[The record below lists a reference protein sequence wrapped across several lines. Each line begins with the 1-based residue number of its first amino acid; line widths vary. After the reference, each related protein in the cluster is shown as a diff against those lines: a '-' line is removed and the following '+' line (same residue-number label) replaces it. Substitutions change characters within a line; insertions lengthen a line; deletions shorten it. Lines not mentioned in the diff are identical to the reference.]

1 MIKAASRD
9 RGAGIATAGGSDESM
24 GKGSQ
29 GKASRLF
36 ATLLLAVF
44 AATACLGTTGS
55 SSATASA
62 TSTAPSQ
69 VSAAGKAASTSARRK
84 RARTSTAKKSTAK
97 KTATAKKAT
106 TTAKKATTRRR
117 RRTAA
122 RRRAVASYRTSS
134 FTENQTEGDVADG
147 EDPLVREAA
156 IEALGGMNGSI
167 LAIDPESG
175 RILAMVNQKLA
186 LSAGA
191 IPCST
196 IKVPVALAA
205 LSEGIV
211 NRDTEVAL
219 NRRVSMTL
227 SQALAV
233 SNNNYFEILGRR
245 LGFEKVAYYERQF
258 GLGELAGIDI
268 DGEQPGT
275 YPDKVL
281 DARLGGVGK
290 MCSFGEGIEVTPLQL
305 GALLSAVANG
315 GTLYYLQHPRSAEEI
330 ASFTPHVKRY
340 LEIGSLIPE
349 LQEGLRGAVEHGT
362 ARTVAYNFHE
372 EAILGKTGTC
382 SENHTRYG
390 WFASFANTSA
400 GKVAVVV
407 FLQGGYGV
415 SGPKAAELAG
425 KMYRRLYD
433 GNYFGPSNTIQAE
446 HRESRDDSGES
457 TVRGVSQ

>member
-1 MIKAASRD
+1 M
-9 RGAGIATAGGSDESM
+9 
-24 GKGSQ
+24 
-29 GKASRLF
+29 
-36 ATLLLAVF
+36 VF
-44 AATACLGTTGS
+44 TATACLGTTGS
-55 SSATASA
+55 SSASASA
-62 TSTAPSQ
+62 ASTDPSQ
-69 VSAAGKAASTSARRK
+69 VSAAGKTASASARRK
-84 RARTSTAKKSTAK
+84 RARASTAKKSTAK
-97 KTATAKKAT
+97 KTATAKT
-106 TTAKKATTRRR
+106 ATTRRR
-117 RRTAA
+117 RRAA
-122 RRRAVASYRTSS
+122 PRRRAVASYRTSS
-134 FTENQTEGDVADG
+134 FTENQTEGDITTG

-167 LAIDPESG
+167 LAIDPETG

-258 GLGELAGIDI
+258 GLGELAGFDI

-349 LQEGLRGAVEHGT
+349 MQEGLRGAVEHGT
-362 ARTVAYNFHE
+362 ARTVAHNFRE

-433 GNYFGPSNTIQAE
+433 GNYFVPANTIQAE

>member
-1 MIKAASRD
+1 VAAYWTNSYMESQ
-9 RGAGIATAGGSDESM
+9 TAGD
-24 GKGSQ
+24 
-29 GKASRLF
+29 
-36 ATLLLAVF
+36 V
-44 AATACLGTTGS
+44 TA
-55 SSATASA
+55 
-62 TSTAPSQ
+62 
-69 VSAAGKAASTSARRK
+69 
-84 RARTSTAKKSTAK
+84 
-97 KTATAKKAT
+97 
-106 TTAKKATTRRR
+106 
-117 RRTAA
+117 
-122 RRRAVASYRTSS
+122 
-134 FTENQTEGDVADG
+134 G
-147 EDPLVREAA
+147 EDPVVREAA

-167 LAIDPESG
+167 LAIDPETG

-186 LSAGA
+186 LSGGA

-219 NRRVSMTL
+219 NRRVSLKL

-245 LGFEKVAYYERQF
+245 LGFDKVAYYERQF
-258 GLGELAGIDI
+258 GLGELAGFEI
-268 DGEQPGT
+268 DGEHPGT
-275 YPDKVL
+275 YPDEVL
-281 DARLGGVGK
+281 DARRGGVGR

-330 ASFTPHVKRY
+330 ATFTPRVKRY
-340 LEIGSLIPE
+340 LDIGSVIPD

-382 SENHTRYG
+382 SENHTRHG

-400 GKVAVVV
+400 GKIAVVV
-407 FLQGGYGV
+407 MLQGGYEV

-425 KMYRRLYD
+425 KVYRRLYD

-446 HRESRDDSGES
+446 RRQSVDHSGEP

>member
-1 MIKAASRD
+1 MPSV
-9 RGAGIATAGGSDESM
+9 ATAGQLPEIRRIH
-24 GKGSQ
+24 GKSI
-29 GKASRLF
+29 
-36 ATLLLAVF
+36 TNI
-44 AATACLGTTGS
+44 CD
-55 SSATASA
+55 SSADGTHRDRVLGDHGWEFSDRHHPWEGERC
-62 TSTAPSQ
+62 SK
-69 VSAAGKAASTSARRK
+69 AGHLICEGE
-84 RARTSTAKKSTAK
+84 KKEENGGK
-97 KTATAKKAT
+97 
-106 TTAKKATTRRR
+106 
-117 RRTAA
+117 
-122 RRRAVASYRTSS
+122 
-134 FTENQTEGDVADG
+134 ENQDCQKNRDSRSQNDAAQAQTHFPEAPGGRVWTNSYMESQTAGDVTAG

-167 LAIDPESG
+167 LAIDPETG

-186 LSAGA
+186 LSGGA

-219 NRRVSMTL
+219 NRRVSLTL

-245 LGFEKVAYYERQF
+245 LGFDKVAYYERQF
-258 GLGELAGIDI
+258 GLGELAGFEI
-268 DGEQPGT
+268 DGEHPGT
-275 YPDKVL
+275 YPDEVL
-281 DARLGGVGK
+281 DAKRGGVGR

-330 ASFTPHVKRY
+330 ATFTPRVKRY
-340 LEIGSLIPE
+340 LEIGSVIPD

-382 SENHTRYG
+382 SENHTRHG

-400 GKVAVVV
+400 GKIAVVV
-407 FLQGGYGV
+407 MLQGGYEV

-425 KMYRRLYD
+425 KVYRRLYD

-446 HRESRDDSGES
+446 RRQSVEHSGEP